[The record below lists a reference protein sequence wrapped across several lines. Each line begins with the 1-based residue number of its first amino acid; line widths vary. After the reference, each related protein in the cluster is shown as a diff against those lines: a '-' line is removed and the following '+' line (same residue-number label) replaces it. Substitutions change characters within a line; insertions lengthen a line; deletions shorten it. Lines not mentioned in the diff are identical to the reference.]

1 MNAFCLIAPLSFAM
15 YVVGYSPYAGI
26 PSFDAHVEYYYLF
39 CAFTAIFGSVAFFS
53 VYFVLWFRV
62 HTVFYSHPLMRM
74 SVSRSA
80 LIANYVTAA
89 LLFFIIAPGSFFSFA
104 IMWASGMKKVVRQ
117 FQTLCVCMWFS
128 LVALAFV
135 FHCMLLFSLTYP
147 LILHRRKMLE
157 RGVKVKAVLQTVKK
171 SLMLACTCV
180 FSDLF
185 TSVLFGVFWKLKI
198 DNRFVFLIT
207 FPHLF
212 VNVMALQFSFPDWK
226 EKMCFFCC
234 NTKKSKTHQQMSDS
248 RRSTSKLHSNVQSTS
263 LITS

>member
-1 MNAFCLIAPLSFAM
+1 MNTFCLIAPLSFAM
-15 YVVGYSPYAGI
+15 YVVCYSPYAGI
-26 PSFDAHVEYYYLF
+26 PNFDAHVEYYYLF
-39 CAFTAIFGSVAFFS
+39 WALTAIFGSVAFFS

-62 HTVFYSHPLMRM
+62 HTAFYSHPLMRM
-74 SVSRSA
+74 SVSRRA

-89 LLFFIIAPGSFFSFA
+89 LLFIIIAPGSFFSFG

-147 LILHRRKMLE
+147 LILHHRKMLKK
-157 RGVKVKAVLQTVKK
+157 GVEVKAALHTVKK
-171 SLMLACTCV
+171 SLILACTCV

-185 TSVLFGVFWKLKI
+185 TSILFGLFWKLKV

-212 VNVMALQFSFPDWK
+212 VNVMALQLSFPEWK

-234 NTKKSKTHQQMSDS
+234 QTEKSKTHQQMSDS
-248 RRSTSKLHSNVQSTS
+248 RPLTSKPRSDLQSTS
-263 LITS
+263 VITL